1 MRLFRKI
8 IIPIVVIL
16 LYLPITTDAGFL
28 VKKNDLSTVQTV
40 SAKESSNK
48 IFTNASTSEYKGY
61 IENTVAHKKTFF
73 GKIVQ
78 KFSDIRTSFSAGKK
92 KWVAILL
99 GFLDI
104 FVLGYIGLPR
114 FYMGYTAAGLMQLI
128 FTLLGAVGIVCL
140 ILAFGLGQLALLIP
154 AYLCIGLCIFSAIW
168 QIVDLIRILCNSLKP
183 KEGYW
188 ED

>member
-28 VKKNDLSTVQTV
+28 VKKADLRTEQTV
-40 SAKESSNK
+40 AVKESINTV
-48 IFTNASTSEYKGY
+48 ITTTNTGEHKGY
-61 IENTVAHKKTFF
+61 SESTIVRKKTFF
-73 GKIVQ
+73 GKVAQ
-78 KFSDIRTSFSAGKK
+78 KLSDVRTAFSAGKK
-92 KWVAILL
+92 KWIAILL

-188 ED
+188 EQ